1 MRGVN
6 IPVLDVA
13 RGREAVLDRLEEVGR
28 AALRED
34 GADLLVLGCM
44 SMGFLGITD
53 DLQKRLDVPVVNPVT
68 ASLKTAE
75 AVVAMGLSHSKVAY
89 PMPRKLV

>member
-1 MRGVN
+1 
-6 IPVLDVA
+6 
-13 RGREAVLDRLEEVGR
+13 
-28 AALRED
+28 
-34 GADLLVLGCM
+34 M

-68 ASLKTAE
+68 AALKTAE
-75 AVVAMGLSHSKVAY
+75 AMVAMGLSHSKVAY

>member
-1 MRGVN
+1 
-6 IPVLDVA
+6 
-13 RGREAVLDRLEEVGR
+13 
-28 AALRED
+28 
-34 GADLLVLGCM
+34 
-44 SMGFLGITD
+44 MGFLGITD

-75 AVVAMGLSHSKVAY
+75 AIVTMGLSHSKVAY